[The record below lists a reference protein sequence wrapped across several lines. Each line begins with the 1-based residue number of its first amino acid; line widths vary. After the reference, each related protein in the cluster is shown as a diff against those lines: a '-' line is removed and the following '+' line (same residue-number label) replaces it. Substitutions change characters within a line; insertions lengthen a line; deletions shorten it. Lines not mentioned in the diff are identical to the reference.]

1 MNLGLGLGFGLREV
15 FGEKTEDRQFLA
27 RAVGDRM
34 WPMPKKKFGKTEFSH
49 ISEEVEE
56 QEQEQETTVKEN
68 IYFAQGDREPLTLLF
83 PPSLRNSIICNLY
96 VGAVLFSAFDYDQ
109 ARLLLE
115 GKK

>member
-1 MNLGLGLGFGLREV
+1 MNGRLGLGFGLREV

-34 WPMPKKKFGKTEFSH
+34 WPMPKKKFGKTKFSH
-49 ISEEVEE
+49 IGEE
-56 QEQEQETTVKEN
+56 QEAKEEE
-68 IYFAQGDREPLTLLF
+68 DSERKHLF
-83 PPSLRNSIICNLY
+83 CPRRSRTSDVVVSPVSIICNLY
-96 VGAVLFSAFDYDQ
+96 VGAVLFSAFDNDQ